1 MQQSNGYVVSMKRR
15 QAQLSRHAQV
25 RSQQRGLCADA
36 VPVITSFGER
46 SHDGRGGVRY
56 LMTDKAMAV
65 LIRAVGRNQRI
76 DALAGAY
83 VVLDAETESKVITI
97 GHRYC

>member
-1 MQQSNGYVVSMKRR
+1 MKRR
-15 QAQLSRHAQV
+15 QAHLSRHAQV
-25 RSQQRGLCADA
+25 RSQQRGLRADT
-36 VPVITSFGER
+36 VPVITAFGER

-56 LMTDKAMAV
+56 LMTDKAMAA
-65 LIRAVGRNQRI
+65 LIRAVGRNQQI

-83 VVLDAETESKVITI
+83 VVLDAETEGKVITI